1 MIEYA
6 QHFSGIE
13 SQIEVWFDVI
23 EKIMFLRE
31 EKIQLIIPQ
40 DSVKIEKEKQVQNF
54 MIHLYPRIEVN
65 KRKNPEVTKV
75 YNTLS
80 FLCLSAGVGFS
91 QINALEPRSIILTSG
106 TLQPLDTFGAE
117 L

>member
-1 MIEYA
+1 
-6 QHFSGIE
+6 
-13 SQIEVWFDVI
+13 
-23 EKIMFLRE
+23 
-31 EKIQLIIPQ
+31 
-40 DSVKIEKEKQVQNF
+40 
-54 MIHLYPRIEVN
+54 MIHLYPRKEVSYI
-65 KRKNPEVTKV
+65 KDRKITEV